1 MGDKRTKGL
10 GKRLKKHE
18 YLLVL
23 MRHCK
28 TEGTNAQGD
37 LQRVLTDK
45 GLKQAT
51 RVAEGLEECG
61 LVPDRIACS
70 AAERARQTM
79 DRMLEVFGDGT
90 KVLCHMSLYE
100 EGMQA
105 VWEQLGQV
113 PKKTKRFMVI
123 GHEPTVSAV
132 SGWIAS
138 QDSDPSLLALL
149 HVGVSTGSV
158 VIFGGDKP
166 FAAWQPHDAELLAV
180 LSPRDFKD

>member
-1 MGDKRTKGL
+1 MGDKKAKGL
-10 GKRLKKHE
+10 GKRLKKHD
-18 YLLVL
+18 YVLML

-28 TEGTNAQGD
+28 TEGANAEGD
-37 LQRVLTDK
+37 LHRELTDK
-45 GLKQAT
+45 GLKQAK
-51 RVAEGLEECG
+51 RMAEGLKECG

-79 DRMLEVFGDGT
+79 DRMLEVFGDDP

-113 PKKTKRFMVI
+113 PAKTRRFMVI
-123 GHEPTVSAV
+123 GHEPTISTVA
-132 SGWIAS
+132 GWIAS

-149 HVGVSTGSV
+149 GVGVSTGSV
-158 VIFGGDKP
+158 VVFGGDKP
-166 FAAWQPHDAELLAV
+166 FDQWQPHDAELLAV